1 MRLTTFTDYCL
12 RVLMYVGTRRDELV
26 TIEEIAAGYGI
37 SRNHVMKVVFRLGR
51 LGYLATVRGKG
62 GGVRLARAPAEV
74 NLGRLVR
81 ETEDDLALVECFE
94 ADGGACRIEP
104 ACVLRKVLSEALE
117 AFLAVLDRYTLAD
130 LLAPQSA
137 LATLLATPSGPAA
150 RRPGRS

>member
-1 MRLTTFTDYCL
+1 MRLTTFSDYCL

-62 GGVRLARAPAEV
+62 GGVRLARDPAEV

-81 ETEDDLALVECFE
+81 ETEEDMALVECFE

-104 ACVLRKVLSEALE
+104 ACVLREVLSEALE

-137 LATLLATPSGPAA
+137 LARLFATPFEPAPPGP
-150 RRPGRS
+150 